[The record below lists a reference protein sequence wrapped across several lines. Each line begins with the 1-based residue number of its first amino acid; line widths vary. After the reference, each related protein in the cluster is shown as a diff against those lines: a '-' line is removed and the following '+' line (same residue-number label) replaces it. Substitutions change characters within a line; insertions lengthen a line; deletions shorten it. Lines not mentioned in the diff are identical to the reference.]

1 MYSLSLGSQQGN
13 SHVHWHIAP
22 LPPGVPYDQQQFYAL
37 MSENGVLDVDDS
49 AQAALAAA
57 IRNHL

>member
-1 MYSLSLGSQQGN
+1 MDT
-13 SHVHWHIAP
+13 AE
-22 LPPGVPYDQQQFYAL
+22 YARQV

-49 AQAALAAA
+49 SQAALARA